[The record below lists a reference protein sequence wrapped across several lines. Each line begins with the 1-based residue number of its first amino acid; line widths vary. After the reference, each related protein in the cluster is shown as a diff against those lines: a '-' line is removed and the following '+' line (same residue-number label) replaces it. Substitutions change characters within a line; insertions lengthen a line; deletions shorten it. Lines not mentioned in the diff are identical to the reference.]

1 MLDSR
6 DDRFR
11 FASENRI
18 SLLIIVDYKINLGMT
33 CKACPKKDFP
43 CNNVFLGDWWVIVG
57 RWWHCNVDCLPLFC
71 QYLFDNNV
79 FGYLYTLQSSQ
90 VEIHVMHKSTQFV
103 HFQIRCL
110 YTLYTLLIS
119 TKKKYLEVF
128 FAKNQRYIFQR
139 KKNQEYLFRNF
150 HRCINLF

>member
-6 DDRFR
+6 DNRFR

-43 CNNVFLGDWWVIVG
+43 CNNVFVGDWWVIVG

-90 VEIHVMHKSTQFV
+90 VEIHVMHKSTQVV
-103 HFQIRCL
+103 HFQIR
-110 YTLYTLLIS
+110 YLYTLLIS

-128 FAKNQRYIFQR
+128 FCQKSKIYFS
-139 KKNQEYLFRNF
+139 KEKNQEYLFRNF
-150 HRCINLF
+150 HWCKNLF

>member
-6 DDRFR
+6 DNRCR

-90 VEIHVMHKSTQFV
+90 VEIHVMHKSTQVV
-103 HFQIRCL
+103 HFQIR
-110 YTLYTLLIS
+110 YLYTLLIS
-119 TKKKYLEVF
+119 TKKKRYLEGF
-128 FAKNQRYIFQR
+128 FCQKSKIYFS
-139 KKNQEYLFRNF
+139 KEKNQEYLFRNF

>member
-6 DDRFR
+6 DNRCR

-18 SLLIIVDYKINLGMT
+18 SLLIIVDYIINLGMT

-90 VEIHVMHKSTQFV
+90 VEIHVMHKSTQVV
-103 HFQIRCL
+103 HFQIR
-110 YTLYTLLIS
+110 YLYTLLIS
-119 TKKKYLEVF
+119 TKKKRYLEVF

-139 KKNQEYLFRNF
+139 KKIRSIYSE
-150 HRCINLF
+150 ISIDV